1 MGSFAEALPAREIRN
16 KLARTIRGRG
26 AFRRFKSSIC
36 YYGTEQLWYDY
47 LENACRETAIRWCS
61 EHDLKYIEK

>member
-1 MGSFAEALPAREIRN
+1 MGSFAEALPAGEIRN
-16 KLARTIRGRG
+16 ELARTIRGRG
-26 AFRRFKSSIC
+26 AFRSFKSSIC

-47 LENACRETAIRWCS
+47 PENACRETAIRRCS

>member
-1 MGSFAEALPAREIRN
+1 MGSFAEALPAGEIRN
-16 KLARTIRGRG
+16 ELARTIRGRG

-47 LENACRETAIRWCS
+47 LESAYREIAIRWCA